1 MRSYPTSSPKECF
14 SVEQLTSQHIDD
26 MLAEHRHFFDSGI
39 TREAS
44 FRIQQLQKLR
54 EVILRNESRIFTA
67 LNTDLHKSE
76 FEAYS
81 NEIGFVL
88 DSIRSVTKKL
98 NRWMKPVRVKSPLH
112 LFPSKS
118 YTISEPYGTVLIIGP
133 FNYPFQLLL
142 EPLIGAM
149 AAGNGAVLKPSE
161 STPRVSALIRD
172 MISETF
178 DKSYIR
184 VVEGERETTSLLI
197 HAKFDYIFF
206 TGSVPVGRIVMEAA
220 AKNLTPVTLE
230 LGGKSPV
237 IVDKS
242 ANLKLAAKRIVW
254 GKLINAGQTCI
265 APDYLLAHS
274 DIAAE
279 LISLIK
285 HYITVFYG
293 SDAQNNPDYGR
304 IVNERQVQR
313 LAGLIERD
321 KEKIIMGGKVAPE
334 DLYVEPTLLY
344 PVTWDQASMEDEI
357 FGPILPIM
365 EYSHLE
371 EAIQTIKDHPKPL
384 ALYLFTEDRNVEHE
398 VLSRV
403 SFGGGCINDTI
414 SHVASPNLPFGG
426 VGNSGM
432 GAYHGKHSFD
442 LFSHRK
448 SIVKRSTRIDLG
460 VVYPPYKD
468 KVKLARRILK

>member
-1 MRSYPTSSPKECF
+1 M
-14 SVEQLTSQHIDD
+14 EQLTHQNIED
-26 MLAEHRHFFDSGI
+26 MLVEHRQFFDSGR

-44 FRIQQLQKLR
+44 FRIQQLEKLR
-54 EVILRNESRIFTA
+54 DAIRRNESRIISA
-67 LNTDLHKSE
+67 LNSDLHKSE

-88 DSIRSVTKKL
+88 DSIRNMTKKIHK
-98 NRWMKPVRVKSPLH
+98 WMKPVKVKSPLH

-118 YTISEPYGTVLIIGP
+118 YTLNEPYGTVLIIGP

-142 EPLIGAM
+142 EPLIGAI

-161 STPRVSALIRD
+161 STPKVSAIIAEIIGD
-172 MISETF
+172 TF
-178 DKSYIR
+178 DTSYIR
-184 VVEGERETTSLLI
+184 VVEGEKETTSLLI

-237 IVDKS
+237 IVDKT
-242 ANLKLAAKRIVW
+242 ANLDLAAKRIVW

-265 APDYLLAHS
+265 APDYLLVHS
-274 DIAAE
+274 DIAE
-279 LISLIK
+279 KLISLIK
-285 HYITVFYG
+285 HYITAFYG
-293 SDAQNNPDYGR
+293 QDAQNNPDYGR
-304 IVNERQVQR
+304 IVNARQTER
-313 LAGLIERD
+313 LAQLIERD
-321 KEKIIMGGKVAPE
+321 HEKIIMGGKVVAE
-334 DLYVEPTLLY
+334 DLYIEPTLLY
-344 PVTWDQASMEDEI
+344 PVTWEQASMEDEI

-365 EYSHLE
+365 EYRNLE
-371 EAIQTIKDHPKPL
+371 EAIKTIKDHPKPL
-384 ALYLFTEDRNVEHE
+384 ALYLFTEDKNVEHE
-398 VLSRV
+398 VLSRI

-448 SIVKRSTRIDLG
+448 SIVKRSTKFDLG
-460 VVYPPYKD
+460 VVYPPYGN
-468 KVKLARRILK
+468 KVKLARRLLK